1 MAMISTDEKGEL
13 MKIALAIV
21 VVIGVLAAV
30 FCFFTR
36 VLALMEC
43 TGGDLSEEL
52 EEQFLVEDE
61 MDASAAQAAD
71 AGVAN
76 RQEVSV

>member
-1 MAMISTDEKGEL
+1 MISSEAKGEL

-30 FCFFTR
+30 CCFFTR

-43 TGGDLSEEL
+43 TGGDISEEM
-52 EEQFLVEDE
+52 EKQFLIEDRVGVTE
-61 MDASAAQAAD
+61 AEASRD
-71 AGVAN
+71 GVAQP
-76 RQEVSV
+76 QEVA

>member
-1 MAMISTDEKGEL
+1 MISTDEKGEL

-43 TGGDLSEEL
+43 TGGDLSEEM

-61 MDASAAQAAD
+61 MDASATQAAD
-71 AGVAN
+71 AGVAH

>member
-1 MAMISTDEKGEL
+1 MISSEAKGEL

-43 TGGDLSEEL
+43 TGGDISEEM

-71 AGVAN
+71 AGVAH